1 MPFRQHLR
9 TSSAI
14 VSFALF
20 SCISLPAFAQQA
32 GSSNNYND
40 LDTIYVTG
48 SFIKRNSQEN
58 SASPLNVMTTA
69 NIGAQGLNNLGDLA
83 RNMTFNSGS
92 ELNTDAFTQ
101 NFSTGTSNVNLR
113 NLGLSSTLVLLNGKR
128 QTLSAA
134 YADDGSTFVDTST
147 LMPLIMV
154 DRVETLKDGGSAI
167 YGTDAVSGVVNYIT
181 RKNFTGLEVQTGLQ
195 STTSDSQRDYDISA
209 IWGKE
214 LSNGANFVIAGS
226 FLHREAL
233 RSSDRSELT
242 SGTGISKSGQP
253 GTLIFADQIANPA
266 DPGNNFDLLPIID
279 PYCGTSDYSIP
290 SPVGDPIQTGASTS
304 ITPGTCN
311 LQFDQFY
318 DLVPQEDRIQL
329 FTSFDSD
336 VGDTMHLYVEA
347 AYNNNQATR
356 NNAPAFPIVS
366 PVPVAVGDGA
376 GGVLPNVP
384 VEVQP
389 LVQALNLSSILFVG
403 RTLGANGEPFVSNHN
418 NETFRIAGTLDGNLN
433 EQVTWETSVS
443 YSQNSYGIN
452 ADDIKRNDYINALLT
467 GAFNPFGTAFTT
479 HPNSPEALSAITANN
494 TLVGETSLFT
504 VDAHLTA
511 DVMEIGDSG
520 KMIQFALGGQ
530 FRREEM
536 SYDWSEDYNGAL
548 GDGSNSVTEGVP
560 FFQGPL
566 SRFNGGN
573 LMFLYGG
580 PDYGG
585 DRDIYALFGEFAIP
599 LHDTLDLQVAARY
612 ENYGNGV
619 NSFDP
624 KFSAL
629 WRPMDWVSVRGSYST
644 AFRAPSL
651 YNTVGVQTALN
662 EITVPDGAGGSS
674 SSFIPVTSNGNPNL
688 NPEQASVFNLGFS
701 IRPNNHLMFN
711 VDYWRYD
718 FSNLITQENSQ
729 SLVNS
734 ALGGDPASFA
744 KLDLNDPTDPT
755 SVFRVRTDVINSP
768 SVLTDGIDVSTAYN
782 FDVMGGATVT
792 VGAEATYVFKYQAI
806 NQAGIAFDGAGSRNF
821 NNFARSIPELR
832 VNFNVG
838 YQNDN
843 HSANMF
849 IRYIDSYL
857 DDQNTVTVPSYTTV
871 DLQYGYTF
879 GDPDEAP
886 LRATIGVINLF
897 NKAVPRLQTNGG
909 FDSKVHDPRQR
920 MIYMRLS
927 KQF

>member
-1 MPFRQHLR
+1 MQLSKQLKN
-9 TSSAI
+9 TSAI
-14 VSFALF
+14 VTLSL
-20 SCISLPAFAQQA
+20 ISGLTLPSSAQQVDDE
-32 GSSNNYND
+32 NV
-40 LDTIYVTG
+40 DTIYVTG
-48 SFIKRNSQEN
+48 SFIKRKSQEN
-58 SASPLNVMTTA
+58 SSSPLNVIST
-69 NIGAQGLNNLGDLA
+69 GDLSAQGLNTLGDLA
-83 RNMTFNSGS
+83 RNMTFNAGS

-154 DRVETLKDGGSAI
+154 DRIETLKDGGSAI

-181 RKNFTGLEVQTGLQ
+181 RKNFTGLEVQAGLQ

-209 IWGKE
+209 IWGTE

-242 SGTGISKSGQP
+242 SGTGISGSGQP
-253 GTLIFADQIANPA
+253 GTLIFRDQIPTA
-266 DPGNNFDLLPIID
+266 DPTQDLNNNGFIDLLPVID
-279 PYCGTSDYSIP
+279 PYCGTADLSSTNP
-290 SPVGDPIQTGASTS
+290 LGDPIPTS
-304 ITPGTCN
+304 ATTSVTPGTCN
-311 LQFDQFY
+311 YQFDQFY
-318 DLVPQEDRIQL
+318 DLVPQEDRVQI

-336 VGDTMHLYVEA
+336 IGDTMHLYIEG
-347 AYNNNQATR
+347 AYNNNQARR
-356 NNAPAFPIVS
+356 NNAPAFPIAS

-384 VEVQP
+384 LEVQP
-389 LVQALNLSSILFVG
+389 LVQNLSLSSILFVG
-403 RTLGANGEPFVSNHN
+403 RVQGANGEPFVSNHD
-418 NETFRIAGTLDGNLN
+418 NETFRFAGTLDGSIN
-433 EQVTWETSVS
+433 EQMTWETSVS

-452 ADDIKRNDYINALLT
+452 VDDVKRNDYINALLT

-479 HPNSPEALSAITANN
+479 NPNSQAALDAITANN
-494 TLVGETSLFT
+494 TLQGETSLFT
-504 VDAHLTA
+504 IDAHLTT
-511 DVMEIGDSG
+511 DVVEIGDSG
-520 KMIQFALGGQ
+520 NMIQLAFGGQ
-530 FRREEM
+530 FRKEEM
-536 SYDWSEDYNGAL
+536 NYDWSDDYNGAL
-548 GDGSNSVTEGVP
+548 GDGSNSVVEGQP

-566 SRFNGGN
+566 APFNGGN

-585 DRDIYALFGEFAIP
+585 DRDVYALFGELAIP
-599 LHDTLDLQVAARY
+599 LHETLDLQVAARY
-612 ENYGNGV
+612 EDYGSGI

-629 WRPMDWVSVRGSYST
+629 WRPNDWVSVRGSYST

-662 EITVPDGAGGSS
+662 EITVGGTST
-674 SSFIPVTSNGNPNL
+674 FIPVTSTGNTNL
-688 NPEQASVFNLGFS
+688 APEEAEVINIGFS
-701 IRPNNHLMFN
+701 LRPTDNTIFN

-718 FSNLITQENSQ
+718 FSNLITQENAQ
-729 SLVNS
+729 SVVNS
-734 ALGGDPASFA
+734 ALGGDPAAFA
-744 KLDLNDPTDPT
+744 KLDLNDPSDPA
-755 SVFRVRTDVINSP
+755 SVFRIRTDIINAP
-768 SVLTDGIDVSTAYN
+768 SVVTDGIDISTAYN
-782 FDVMGGATVT
+782 FDVIDGATVSL
-792 VGAEATYVFKYQAI
+792 GAEATYVFKYEAI
-806 NQAGIAFDGAGSRNF
+806 DQAGNAFDGAGSRNF
-821 NNFARSIPELR
+821 NNFARSMPEWR
-832 VNFNVG
+832 ANFNVG
-838 YQNDN
+838 YRNDN
-843 HSANMF
+843 HSATMF
-849 IRYIDSYL
+849 IRYIDSYQ
-857 DDQNTVTVPSYTTV
+857 DDQNNVTVPSYTTV

-879 GDPDEAP
+879 GDPDDAP

>member
-1 MPFRQHLR
+1 M
-9 TSSAI
+9 
-14 VSFALF
+14 
-20 SCISLPAFAQQA
+20 
-32 GSSNNYND
+32 
-40 LDTIYVTG
+40 
-48 SFIKRNSQEN
+48 
-58 SASPLNVMTTA
+58 
-69 NIGAQGLNNLGDLA
+69 GA
-83 RNMTFNSGS
+83 
-92 ELNTDAFTQ
+92 
-101 NFSTGTSNVNLR
+101 
-113 NLGLSSTLVLLNGKR
+113 
-128 QTLSAA
+128 
-134 YADDGSTFVDTST
+134 
-147 LMPLIMV
+147 
-154 DRVETLKDGGSAI
+154 
-167 YGTDAVSGVVNYIT
+167 
-181 RKNFTGLEVQTGLQ
+181 
-195 STTSDSQRDYDISA
+195 
-209 IWGKE
+209 
-214 LSNGANFVIAGS
+214 
-226 FLHREAL
+226 
-233 RSSDRSELT
+233 
-242 SGTGISKSGQP
+242 
-253 GTLIFADQIANPA
+253 
-266 DPGNNFDLLPIID
+266 
-279 PYCGTSDYSIP
+279 
-290 SPVGDPIQTGASTS
+290 
-304 ITPGTCN
+304 CN

-318 DLVPQEDRIQL
+318 DLVPQEDRVQI

-336 VGDTMHLYVEA
+336 IGDTMHFYVEG
-347 AYNNNQATR
+347 AYNNNQAKR

-366 PVPVAVGDGA
+366 PVPVAVVDGA

-384 VEVQP
+384 LEIQP
-389 LVQALNLSSILFVG
+389 LVQSLSLSSILFVG
-403 RTLGANGEPFVSNHN
+403 RAQGANGQPFVSNHD
-418 NETFRIAGTLDGNLN
+418 NETFRVAGTLDGTIN
-433 EQVTWETSVS
+433 EQVKWETSVS

-494 TLVGETSLFT
+494 TLDGETSLFT
-504 VDAHLTA
+504 VDTHFTT
-511 DVMEIGDSG
+511 DVVEIGESG
-520 KMIQFALGGQ
+520 NMIQFAFGGQ
-530 FRREEM
+530 FRRQEM
-536 SYDWSEDYNGAL
+536 AYNWSDDYNGAT

-585 DRDIYALFGEFAIP
+585 ERDVYALFGEFAVP
-599 LHDTLDLQVAARY
+599 LHDTLDLQIAARY
-612 ENYGNGV
+612 EDYGNGI

-629 WRPMDWVSVRGSYST
+629 WRPTDWVSVRGSYST

-662 EITVPDGAGGSS
+662 EITIGDTSA
-674 SSFIPVTSNGNPNL
+674 FIPVTSTGNQNL
-688 NPEQASVFNLGFS
+688 NPEEAEVFNLGFS
-701 IRPNNHLMFN
+701 IRPNDNMMFN
-711 VDYWRYD
+711 IDYWRYD

-729 SLVNS
+729 TVVNS
-734 ALGGDPASFA
+734 ALGGDLTAFA

-755 SVFRVRTDVINSP
+755 SVFRIRTDIINAP
-768 SVLTDGIDVSTAYN
+768 SVLTDGIDVSASYN
-782 FDVMGGATVT
+782 FDLIGGATVT
-792 VGAEATYVFKYQAI
+792 VGGEATYVFKYNAI
-806 NQAGIAFDGAGSRNF
+806 DQAGNAFDGAGNRNF
-821 NNFARSIPELR
+821 NNFARSMPELR
-832 VNFNVG
+832 MNFNAG

-886 LRATIGVINLF
+886 LRASIGVINLF

>member
-1 MPFRQHLR
+1 MPLSQHLK

-14 VSFALF
+14 ATITILSSLA
-20 SCISLPAFAQQA
+20 LPAYAQQA
-32 GSSNNYND
+32 DDEST
-40 LDTIYVTG
+40 DTIYVTG

-58 SASPLNVMTTA
+58 SSSPLNVMTTA
-69 NIGAQGLNNLGDLA
+69 NIEAQGLNNLGDLA

-181 RKNFTGLEVQTGLQ
+181 RKNFTGLEVQAGLQ

-242 SGTGISKSGQP
+242 SGTGISRSGQP
-253 GTLIFADQIANPA
+253 GTLVFADQIPNPA
-266 DPGNNFDLLPIID
+266 DPGNNFAALPIID
-279 PYCGTSDYSIP
+279 PYCGTADFSIP
-290 SPVGDPIQTGASTS
+290 NPRGIQLPSGANTLDV
-304 ITPGTCN
+304 GTCN

-318 DLVPQEDRIQL
+318 DLVPQEDRIQV

-336 VGDTMHLYVEA
+336 VGDTMHFYVEA

-356 NNAPAFPIVS
+356 NNAPAFPVVS
-366 PVPVAVGDGA
+366 PVPVVVGDGA

-384 VEVQP
+384 VEIQP
-389 LVQALNLSSILFVG
+389 LVQGLSLSNILFVG
-403 RTLGANGEPFVSNHN
+403 RAQGANGQPFVSNHD
-418 NETFRIAGTLDGNLN
+418 NETFRIAGTLDGDIN

-494 TLVGETSLFT
+494 TLDGETSLFT
-504 VDAHLTA
+504 VDAHLTT
-511 DVMEIGDSG
+511 DLMEIGDSG
-520 KMIQFALGGQ
+520 NMIQFAFGGQ

-536 SYDWSEDYNGAL
+536 NYNWSDDYNGAL

-566 SRFNGGN
+566 SPFNGGN

-585 DRDIYALFGEFAIP
+585 ERDVVSVFGEFAIP
-599 LHDTLDLQVAARY
+599 IHETLDLQVAARY
-612 ENYGNGV
+612 EDYGNGV

-624 KFSAL
+624 KVSAL
-629 WRPMDWVSVRGSYST
+629 WRPTDWVSVRGSYST

-662 EITVPDGAGGSS
+662 EITIPDGAGGDTSA
-674 SSFIPVTSNGNPNL
+674 FIPVTSTGNPNL
-688 NPEQASVFNLGFS
+688 NPEQAEVFNLGFS
-701 IRPNNHLMFN
+701 IRPNDQLMFN

-729 SLVNS
+729 TVVNK
-734 ALGGDPASFA
+734 ALLGDPSSFA
-744 KLDLNDPTDPT
+744 KLDLNDPTDPE
-755 SVFRVRTDVINSP
+755 SVFRIRTDVINAP
-768 SVLTDGIDVSTAYN
+768 SVLTDGIDVSASYN

-806 NQAGIAFDGAGSRNF
+806 DQAGVAFDGAGSRNF
-821 NNFARSIPELR
+821 NNFARSMPELR
-832 VNFNVG
+832 TNFNVG

-879 GDPDEAP
+879 GDPDDAP
-886 LRATIGVINLF
+886 LRASIGVINLF